1 MRTLAAFL
9 VVAHAFV
16 SPGRRLL
23 APRRL
28 AAPTSNEGC
37 EVYVGNIARQTDEH
51 ALREAFEERYGEVK
65 GVRLPGSA
73 VGDAHRGFGFSP
85 NESRFVTPDA
95 AHPESPTLPPLS
107 TPATPARPF
116 GTRDE
121 PDEP

>member
-73 VGDAHRGFGFSP
+73 VGDAHRGFGFVTFEDGDLADALCELPVRTMIEGAAVEIRPSDK
-85 NESRFVTPDA
+85 SR
-95 AHPESPTLPPLS
+95 
-107 TPATPARPF
+107 
-116 GTRDE
+116 
-121 PDEP
+121 

>member
-37 EVYVGNIARQTDEH
+37 EVYVGNIARQTDEQ
-51 ALREAFEERYGEVK
+51 ALREAFEELDLL
-65 GVRLPGSA
+65 VRFILLLVRHSRQLHALVDGLSPIR
-73 VGDAHRGFGFSP
+73 VLQQEDDAKL
-85 NESRFVTPDA
+85 A
-95 AHPESPTLPPLS
+95 ATNREARLELVPL
-107 TPATPARPF
+107 
-116 GTRDE
+116 GLGLL
-121 PDEP
+121 